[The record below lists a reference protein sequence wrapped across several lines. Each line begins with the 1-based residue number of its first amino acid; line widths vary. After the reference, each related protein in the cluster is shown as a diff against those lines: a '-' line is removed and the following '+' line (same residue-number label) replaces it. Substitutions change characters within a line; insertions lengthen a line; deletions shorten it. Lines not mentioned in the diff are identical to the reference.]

1 EDNSVYSFSHKSGL
15 SSRNM
20 YLKHLGSYGEIGV
33 KYGTGIAYP
42 RNLYVAPGAATICN
56 ELWVRNKISRETAV
70 EKLQNMDTDTII
82 GPFYCDQSHIAW
94 YWNYGTNIYKY
105 EVPGYIVNFTGQ
117 HTAECDNITTENVDK
132 YVGLIVVAT
141 GEYCDSGVEGV
152 PSITINQALPKVKLS
167 NKRNQKSV
175 FGVITNYSN
184 NERLDNIN
192 YNLKLD

>member
-1 EDNSVYSFSHKSGL
+1 MLFEYSGTLKRGYIRNIDASDEPGDRDIHIASGGTLLCDRFQVDNLVLNEKSISANLKDGIHTRITFDLDEEDNSVYSFSHKSGL
-15 SSRNM
+15 SSRYM

-94 YWNYGTNIYKY
+94 YWNYGPNIYKY

-117 HTAECDNITTENVDK
+117 HTA
-132 YVGLIVVAT
+132 
-141 GEYCDSGVEGV
+141 
-152 PSITINQALPKVKLS
+152 
-167 NKRNQKSV
+167 
-175 FGVITNYSN
+175 
-184 NERLDNIN
+184 
-192 YNLKLD
+192 